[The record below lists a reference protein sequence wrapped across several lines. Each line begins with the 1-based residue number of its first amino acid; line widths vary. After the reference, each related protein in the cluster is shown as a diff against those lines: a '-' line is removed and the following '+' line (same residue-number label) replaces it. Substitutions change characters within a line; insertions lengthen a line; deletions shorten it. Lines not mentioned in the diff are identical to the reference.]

1 MTMDP
6 KKELNFPTID
16 TETYNMTAV
25 AMIADIIEFM
35 LFDKKYQGR
44 RIEHLFQ

>member
-1 MTMDP
+1 MIMDP
-6 KKELNFPTID
+6 KRANFPTID

-35 LFDKKYQGR
+35 LFDIVSRTG
-44 RIEHLFQ
+44 IEHLFQ